1 MEAGQGI
8 YSSKKQIA
16 SGKITFIW
24 EKPGVYQASYVAST
38 DQVIPDWLVR
48 SHISG
53 RGQNCNQVRYEVLV
67 FWQGT

>member
-38 DQVIPDWLVR
+38 DQVIPDWLVTGYIVGR
-48 SHISG
+48 SW
-53 RGQNCNQVRYEVLV
+53 NCS
-67 FWQGT
+67 